1 MSTTEVDLTEPT
13 GPATPQTQTTT
24 DPGETTTPGGSAV
37 AGSTGL
43 TRWLAR
49 AGMLALVVALWW
61 LSTQVLFASNE
72 VVSRMGPWAAASELA
87 AQLGQPQTW
96 QAVSVSLTRLLLGL
110 LLALLVGA
118 PLGLL
123 LGSSRLA
130 EHATAPVV
138 QFLRMTSPL
147 AWAPLVIVLLGS
159 GGSAVIALVALAAT
173 WPIVLG
179 TSAGRRGIDQGTLEV
194 ARTLGAT
201 WTERVRTVIAPGVA
215 VQLRTA
221 VRVALGISWVVLVPA
236 EMFGVTNGLGYAVLN
251 ARDNIDY
258 EALAATMLLI
268 GIVGYLLD
276 IIARYGARER

>member
-1 MSTTEVDLTEPT
+1 MSTTEIDLDPT
-13 GPATPQTQTTT
+13 TGTAPPGSRL
-24 DPGETTTPGGSAV
+24 DPGETTSPGGSAV
-37 AGSTGL
+37 VGSSRK

-49 AGMLALVVALWW
+49 GAVLAATIALWW
-61 LSTQVLFASNE
+61 LGTQVLFAGNE
-72 VVSRMGPWAAASELA
+72 VVSRMGPWSAISELVA
-87 AQLGQPQTW
+87 MLGRPETW
-96 QAVSVSLTRLLLGL
+96 QAVSVSLGRLLLGL
-110 LLALLVGA
+110 LLALVVGA

-138 QFLRMTSPL
+138 QLARMTSPL

-159 GGSAVIALVALAAT
+159 GGSAVVALVALAAT

-179 TSAGRRGIDQGTLEV
+179 TSAGRRGIDQGALEV

-201 WTERVRTVIAPGVA
+201 WAERVRTVIVPGVA

-268 GIVGYLLD
+268 GVVGYLLD
-276 IIARYGARER
+276 TIARYGAGER

>member
-37 AGSTGL
+37 AGSTRL

>member
-1 MSTTEVDLTEPT
+1 MSTTEIDVT
-13 GPATPQTQTTT
+13 GPAEAAHQPTP
-24 DPGETTTPGGSAV
+24 DHGETTAARSSAV
-37 AGSTGL
+37 VGSQTR

-49 AGMLALVVALWW
+49 AGVLAVVVGLWW
-61 LSTQVLFASNE
+61 LSTQVVFASNE
-72 VVSRMGPWAAASELA
+72 VVSRMGPWAATTELVE
-87 AQLGQPQTW
+87 QLGQPETW
-96 QAVSVSLTRLLLGL
+96 QAISVSLGRLLAG
-110 LLALLVGA
+110 LALALVVGA

-138 QFLRMTSPL
+138 QLARMTSPL

-159 GGSAVIALVALAAT
+159 GGSAVVTLVALAAT

-179 TSAGRRGIDQGTLEV
+179 TSAGRRSIDQGALEV

-201 WTERVRTVIAPGVA
+201 WAERVRTVIAPGVA
-215 VQLRTA
+215 VHLRTS

-276 IIARYGARER
+276 VLARYGARER

>member
-1 MSTTEVDLTEPT
+1 MSTTDVELARPAEADPEHHSRGQGSRLTT
-13 GPATPQTQTTT
+13 A
-24 DPGETTTPGGSAV
+24 GSAV
-37 AGSTGL
+37 DSVRPAVALL
-43 TRWLAR
+43 TRLVLVA
-49 AGMLALVVALWW
+49 AVVALWW
-61 LSTQVLFASNE
+61 LATGVLFASNE
-72 VVSRMGPWAAASELA
+72 VVSRMGPWAAVSELVA
-87 AQLGQPQTW
+87 SLGRPEVW
-96 QAVSVSLTRLLLGL
+96 QAISVSLGRLLLGL
-110 LLALLVGA
+110 LLALGVGA

-130 EHATAPVV
+130 EYASAPVV

-159 GGSAVIALVALAAT
+159 GGSAVVALVALACT

-179 TSAGRRGIDQGTLEV
+179 TSAGRRAIDQGAVEV
-194 ARTLGAT
+194 ARSLGAT
-201 WTERVRTVIAPGVA
+201 WPERLRTVILPGVG

-221 VRVALGISWVVLVPA
+221 VRVALGIGWVVLVPA

-268 GIVGYLLD
+268 GAVGYLLD

>member
-1 MSTTEVDLTEPT
+1 MSTTEIDVTSPVEAAHQP
-13 GPATPQTQTTT
+13 TT
-24 DPGETTTPGGSAV
+24 DHGETTAPRSFAVVGGRAR
-37 AGSTGL
+37 

-49 AGMLALVVALWW
+49 AGVLAVVVGLWW
-61 LSTQVLFASNE
+61 LSTQVVFASNE
-72 VVSRMGPWAAASELA
+72 VVSRMGPWAAATELVE
-87 AQLGQPQTW
+87 QLGQPETW
-96 QAVSVSLTRLLLGL
+96 QAISVSLGRLLAG
-110 LLALLVGA
+110 LALALVVGA

-138 QFLRMTSPL
+138 QLARMTSPL

-159 GGSAVIALVALAAT
+159 GGSAVVTLVALAAT

-179 TSAGRRGIDQGTLEV
+179 TSAGRRSIDQGALEV

-201 WTERVRTVIAPGVA
+201 WAERVRTVIAPGVA
-215 VQLRTA
+215 VHLRTS

-276 IIARYGARER
+276 VLARYGARER